1 LRDYT
6 EGPNWS
12 RWSHYEEVIRSQA
25 KWAPLSEDQA
35 AWALKLMAERHS
47 IHFHVW
53 EPQDFLEFLVMAK
66 RIGLT
71 FDVAQFS
78 QNGEEFIAILQ
89 RT

>member
-1 LRDYT
+1 MT
-6 EGPNWS
+6 
-12 RWSHYEEVIRSQA
+12 
-25 KWAPLSEDQA
+25 
-35 AWALKLMAERHS
+35 ERHS

-66 RIGLT
+66 RIGMT
-71 FDVAQFS
+71 FEVAQFS